1 MDHIDYKELIL
12 KFDNKTTST
21 EYNDEEVSEILES
34 NESMVEGDY
43 QEAKYSSNYH
53 LFRPSHDELVFT
65 RKGELKAF
73 KRYDVLKKLLN
84 ITKTRLNNKKNEKP
98 TQDDISLYL
107 AALKQQEYICRHN
120 TRLVFIAMKYY
131 LKNRSVGSNDS
142 LYESDANYALFL
154 SVCKFDYTK
163 GYKLSTYFMTV
174 AFNHFKTTD
183 KNIKKHSRSSPVGL
197 KPMRVDN
204 KRLNSVNGAIYR
216 GIDSVISTESSPSS
230 KTCSH
235 ETSEFISEA
244 LKGLTKTEQ
253 TIIRDFYLNNV
264 DLRNAHGVIR
274 NKLNLNKNAY
284 KVSLRSGLKKLKKY
298 NVLEHLI

>member
-1 MDHIDYKELIL
+1 MKDTKYSELIL
-12 KFDNKTTST
+12 KFDGRTTGT
-21 EYNDEEVSEILES
+21 VYNDEEVSEILES
-34 NESMVEGDY
+34 IESVEDNDY
-43 QEAKYSSNYH
+43 TKTKYSTNYH
-53 LFRPSHDELVFT
+53 RFRPLHDELVFT

-84 ITKTRLNNKKNEKP
+84 NVKTRLKSNVDAIP

-107 AALKQQEYICRHN
+107 TALKQQEHLCRHN

-131 LKNRSVGSNDS
+131 LKNRIVGSNEM

-174 AFNHFKTTD
+174 AFNHFKITD
-183 KNIKKHSRSSPVGL
+183 RTIRKHSRSLPVGL
-197 KPMRVDN
+197 KPMRVSN
-204 KRLNSVNGAIYR
+204 KRLYSENGTTCQ
-216 GIDSVISTESSPSS
+216 GLDMVVSTEPNPSTD
-230 KTCSH
+230 TCMN
-235 ETSEFISEA
+235 ENSECIAEA

-253 TIIRDFYLNNV
+253 TIITDFYLKNT

-274 NKLNLNKNAY
+274 DKLNLNKNAY